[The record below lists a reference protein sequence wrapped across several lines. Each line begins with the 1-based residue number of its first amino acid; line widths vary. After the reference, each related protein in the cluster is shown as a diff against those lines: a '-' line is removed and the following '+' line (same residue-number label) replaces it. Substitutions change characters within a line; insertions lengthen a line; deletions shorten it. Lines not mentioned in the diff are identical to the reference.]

1 MHGLAV
7 YVKEVISF
15 EQDLSLEN
23 ASDFCLYSTGFTSFY
38 VLFFFPF
45 IDHLLC
51 LYAQFLMTFHITW
64 MRFCQST
71 YLIGLSLET

>member
-23 ASDFCLYSTGFTSFY
+23 ASDFCLYSTGFTSFC
-38 VLFFFPF
+38 VLIFFPLLITFFVFMHNFWCYF
-45 IDHLLC
+45 I
-51 LYAQFLMTFHITW
+51 
-64 MRFCQST
+64 
-71 YLIGLSLET
+71 